1 MHYDFVKYLMP
12 LISRFLYDT
21 HGASAIL
28 VAVIFPALVGF
39 AALGVETG
47 MWYTIKVKNQS
58 AADAGAIS
66 AVYQIIAGKTDVIGD
81 LIPAASEAAAQNGYN
96 GTIPAIVYPYAD
108 DIVSNGVAVTLHQTQ
123 RALLSAL
130 FLSDITITSKA
141 VGTIK
146 PADNPCILALG
157 TTSTDVEISAATRIV
172 MSNCAIAANSIS
184 RNSVAL
190 NSTTSSLAASTI
202 VTVGEL
208 TLAGTPVNPAALP
221 YQFSLV
227 SPPRIGAPIVADPYA
242 NTLTH
247 AFLTTG
253 MTAANNC
260 TPTIN
265 GTSTT
270 YPTGNC
276 IIPSPGLQI
285 PAGQTQTIDLA
296 PGTYWVNGDLTIPP
310 TGTLRCSTCDNV
322 KGTGVTI
329 ILAGRASIS
338 GAPFTLNAPSFGPF
352 AGLVMVQDVGDL
364 PLSQGSQI
372 SGAPGSTVNG
382 LIYFPKSSMTFHGNP
397 GAAGPKCLIL
407 VINWLSADADS
418 TLDSSGCANIGL
430 TNLPTLYHPTLA
442 E

>member
-1 MHYDFVKYLMP
+1 MHYDSVKYLMP
-12 LISRFLYDT
+12 LMSRFLNDT
-21 HGASAIL
+21 HGASATI
-28 VAVIFPALVGF
+28 VAVILPALIGF

-47 MWYTIKVKNQS
+47 MWYTIKVQNQS

-66 AVYQIIAGKTDVIGD
+66 AAYQIIAGKTDVIGD
-81 LIPAASEAAAQNGYN
+81 LIPAASEGAAQNGYN

-108 DIVSNGVAVTLHQTQ
+108 DIVSNGIAVTLHQTQ
-123 RALLSAL
+123 PALLSAL
-130 FLSDITITSKA
+130 FLSDITITTKA

-157 TTSTDVEISAATRIV
+157 TTRTDVEISGATTLA
-172 MSNCAIAANSIS
+172 MPNCAIAANSIS
-184 RNSVAL
+184 HNAVAL

-202 VTVGEL
+202 VTAGEL
-208 TLAGTPVNPAALP
+208 ALQGTPVDPAALP
-221 YQFSLV
+221 PQFSLAS
-227 SPPRIGAPIVADPYA
+227 SPKIGAPVVTDPYA

-253 MTAANNC
+253 MATANNC
-260 TPTIN
+260 KTAIN

-270 YPTGNC
+270 YQPGNC
-276 IIPSPGLQI
+276 VIPSPGLEI
-285 PAGQTQTIDLA
+285 SGQNQTIDLLPA
-296 PGTYWVNGDLTIPP
+296 TYWVNGDLIIPR
-310 TGTLRCSTCDNV
+310 TGTLRCSTCDNL

-338 GAPFTLNAPSFGPF
+338 GASFNLNAPSSGPF

-364 PLSQGSQI
+364 PPSQGSQI
-372 SGAPGSTVNG
+372 SGGPGATLNG
-382 LIYFPKSSMTFHGNP
+382 LVYFPKSSMTFHGNP
-397 GAAGPKCLIL
+397 SATGPKCLIL
-407 VINWLSADADS
+407 VINWLNVDADS

-430 TNLPTLYHPTLA
+430 TNLPTLHNATLA